1 MVDVIET
8 GDLLAFT
15 RVVELKSL
23 TRAAHAMGVPKSTIS
38 RRLTRLE
45 DKLGVRLLRRTTHG
59 IVTTEQGV
67 VFFEHASRCLGVLRD
82 GTNAVQAGT
91 TRPKGL
97 LRISMPHELD
107 RSLLAPLLSE
117 YLELYADVRLVA
129 VLSNEAIDH
138 FRDGF
143 DLAIIVDVLPLAE
156 ASLMTTKLGTTEY
169 GLYASPEYLERH
181 GVPQSP
187 IDLPRFDLLA
197 WGTIDVKAQWRL
209 TSDTA
214 EATVDFKPRL
224 VCNDLML
231 LRQSVLS
238 GLGIAAL
245 PAFICKHELA
255 AGRMA
260 EILPDW
266 RPPGRS
272 FYAVF
277 PHQQAMPV
285 RVRTFIDF
293 LVERLRPTLSWDL
306 G

>member
-1 MVDVIET
+1 VIET
-8 GDLLAFT
+8 GDLLVFT
-15 RVVELKSL
+15 RVVELESL
-23 TRAAHAMGVPKSTIS
+23 TRAANAMGVPKSTIS

-45 DKLGVRLLRRTTHG
+45 EKLGVRLLRRTTHG

-67 VFFEHASRCLGVLRD
+67 VFFEYASRCLGVLRD
-82 GTNAVQAGT
+82 GTNAVQLGT

-97 LRISMPHELD
+97 LRISVPHELD
-107 RSLLAPLLSE
+107 RSLLAPMLAA
-117 YLELYADVRLVA
+117 YLETYPDVRLVT
-129 VLSNEAIDH
+129 VLSNETIDH

-143 DLAIIVDVLPLAE
+143 DLAIVADTLPLAE
-156 ASLMTTKLGTTEY
+156 ASLMTTKLGTTDY
-169 GLYASPEYLERH
+169 GLYAAPEYLERH
-181 GVPQSP
+181 GVPQSHV
-187 IDLPRFDLLA
+187 DLSRFDLLA
-197 WGTIDVKAQWRL
+197 WGTIDVKAQWQLMRA
-209 TSDTA
+209 DD
-214 EATVDFKPRL
+214 EVTVEFRPRL

-238 GLGIAAL
+238 GLGIAPL

-255 AGRMA
+255 EGRMA
-260 EILPDW
+260 EVLPGW

-293 LVERLRPTLSWDL
+293 LVERLRPTLSWEL

>member
-1 MVDVIET
+1 MIET
-8 GDLLAFT
+8 GDLLVFT
-15 RVVELKSL
+15 RVVELESL
-23 TRAAHAMGVPKSTIS
+23 TRAANAMGVPKSTIS

-45 DKLGVRLLRRTTHG
+45 EKLGVRLLRRTTHG

-67 VFFEHASRCLGVLRD
+67 VFFEYASRCLGVLRD
-82 GTNAVQAGT
+82 GTNAVQLGT

-97 LRISMPHELD
+97 LRISVPHELD
-107 RSLLAPLLSE
+107 RSLLAPMLAA
-117 YLELYADVRLVA
+117 YLETYPDVRLVT
-129 VLSNEAIDH
+129 VLSNETIDH

-143 DLAIIVDVLPLAE
+143 DLAIVADTLPLAE
-156 ASLMTTKLGTTEY
+156 ASLMTTKLGTTDY
-169 GLYASPEYLERH
+169 GLYAAPEYLERH
-181 GVPQSP
+181 GVPQSHV
-187 IDLPRFDLLA
+187 DLSRFDLLA
-197 WGTIDVKAQWRL
+197 WGTIDVKAQWQLMRA
-209 TSDTA
+209 DD
-214 EATVDFKPRL
+214 EVTVEFRPRL

-238 GLGIAAL
+238 GLGIAPL

-255 AGRMA
+255 EGRMA
-260 EILPDW
+260 EVLPGW

-293 LVERLRPTLSWDL
+293 LVERLRPTLSWEL